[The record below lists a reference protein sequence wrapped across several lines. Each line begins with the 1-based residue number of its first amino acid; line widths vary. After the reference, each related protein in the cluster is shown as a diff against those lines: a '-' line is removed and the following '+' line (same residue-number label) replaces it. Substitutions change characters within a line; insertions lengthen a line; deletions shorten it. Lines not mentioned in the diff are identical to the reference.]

1 MSTLG
6 RIEEFDGSKE
16 QWPLYVEC
24 LEHFFTANDIRDEG
38 KKKAAFLSIVG
49 AGTYKVLRNIVSP
62 AKPGDKS
69 YADLVK
75 ALSQHFKPTPSEI
88 VERFKFHS
96 RVRKPGESV
105 AAYVTELR
113 SLTEF
118 CNFGESLEVMIRD
131 QLVCGI
137 NDSPIQKRLL
147 SEPGLTYEKA
157 VELALN
163 AETAAQ
169 SLQELR
175 TKQDSATAPQQTVH
189 RTTTISASSHSSGG
203 ASAVPTCYRC
213 GNKGHTVAKCKIS
226 KDVICHYCNKKGHL
240 QRVCKS
246 RNKSSYRKT
255 NKPRNVGQVQK
266 EEMEEE
272 TDSDLM
278 SHLYISILWT
288 S

>member
-1 MSTLG
+1 MTEG
-6 RIEEFDGSKE
+6 RRKLF
-16 QWPLYVEC
+16 
-24 LEHFFTANDIRDEG
+24 
-38 KKKAAFLSIVG
+38 FLSVVG

-105 AAYVTELR
+105 AAYVAELR

-118 CNFGESLEVMIRD
+118 CNFGERLEVMIRD
-131 QLVCGI
+131 RLVCGI
-137 NDSPIQKRLL
+137 NDSPIQKCLL

-163 AETAAQ
+163 AAQ

-203 ASAVPTCYRC
+203 ASAVPTCYYYYYLLLLSF
-213 GNKGHTVAKCKIS
+213 TV
-226 KDVICHYCNKKGHL
+226 
-240 QRVCKS
+240 QR
-246 RNKSSYRKT
+246 
-255 NKPRNVGQVQK
+255 
-266 EEMEEE
+266 
-272 TDSDLM
+272 
-278 SHLYISILWT
+278 
-288 S
+288 